1 MGFFVWNIIWN
12 LEYEVLENGVN
23 IIFFVRNYALVN
35 SKKTHCHCFFSNNA
49 FFLKAGAEGLELV
62 ELNLKHSLQAK
73 I

>member
-1 MGFFVWNIIWN
+1 MP
-12 LEYEVLENGVN
+12 ENGVN
-23 IIFFVRNYALVN
+23 IIFVRNYALVN

-49 FFLKAGAEGLELV
+49 FFLKTGAEGLELV